1 MAVLFLTW
9 KQGIGDKI
17 GKKIDEFIKTGKLEK
32 LEKVLKS
39 KHFFE
44 VLSTISIFYSLKRF
58 TKLRTLDQTTLN
70 LTFIQNLACA
80 QNDHLNLAYKKKIC
94 PLVKNLTSLQN
105 LTST

>member
-39 KHFFE
+39 KHFF
-44 VLSTISIFYSLKRF
+44 LGLIHYSLY
-58 TKLRTLDQTTLN
+58 LY
-70 LTFIQNLACA
+70 FI
-80 QNDHLNLAYKKKIC
+80 H
-94 PLVKNLTSLQN
+94 
-105 LTST
+105 

>member
-39 KHFFE
+39 KHFF
-44 VLSTISIFYSLKRF
+44 LGLIHYIYILFIKKIYKIKDTRSNN
-58 TKLRTLDQTTLN
+58 TKLNIHSKLGLRT
-70 LTFIQNLACA
+70 
-80 QNDHLNLAYKKKIC
+80 K
-94 PLVKNLTSLQN
+94 
-105 LTST
+105 